1 MWTFNKVNKMWIEI
15 CEEQIDSIV
24 VQRLT
29 DSQKYLEDD
38 ILTLEQL
45 ISNGTK
51 LENYQYEDLKEFKKS
66 LKGVKRTLKYFS
78 N

>member
-1 MWTFNKVNKMWIEI
+1 MKIEI

-29 DSQKYLEDD
+29 DSEKYLEDD

-51 LENYQYEDLKEFKKS
+51 LKNYQYEDLKNFKKS